1 VPQHQVVTSELTGE
15 ELWNLAAMGYVPHQ
29 LVMATSVYSLGVSA
43 SIGALFKSIQ
53 RGELP
58 EVTQL
63 IYQARENAL
72 ELIRKEA
79 IALGADRV
87 IGNRLQIREI
97 GSGLVEVVALGTA
110 VKRAPEGMRPQTPQ
124 LIPQAVIVDKSSRK
138 GDESVTGLGAPL
150 GGPMARAQNMQNS
163 AGARAIGLIIGLGAI
178 LFTCCLSGL
187 IPFLTQR

>member
-1 VPQHQVVTSELTGE
+1 
-15 ELWNLAAMGYVPHQ
+15 
-29 LVMATSVYSLGVSA
+29 VMATSVYSLGVSA

-79 IALGADRV
+79 QALGAERV

-110 VKRAPEGMRPQTPQ
+110 VRRGPEGMRPQTPQ

-138 GDESVTGLGAPL
+138 TDESVTGLGAPL
-150 GGPMARAQNMQNS
+150 GGPMARAQHAQNS
-163 AGARAIGLIIGLGAI
+163 AGARAVGLIVGLFTL

-187 IPFLTQR
+187 IPFLAQQ